1 MFAKL
6 VKHINAFFVEAKT
19 PRTYVSKVCPMCPIN
34 MNCRNRRSNL
44 QHLFINGCFLPM
56 MNQIFT
62 DRKWLEFTN
71 FIQLSIISIRL
82 KNGWFAGS
90 QVPKTVLKT
99 NESHFELVGA
109 HLVLVSTSM
118 NQGTPEN
125 VMAVL
130 PQVLLRG
137 NLNVLQLAN
146 KH

>member
-1 MFAKL
+1 
-6 VKHINAFFVEAKT
+6 
-19 PRTYVSKVCPMCPIN
+19 
-34 MNCRNRRSNL
+34 
-44 QHLFINGCFLPM
+44 M

-62 DRKWLEFTN
+62 DRKWLEVTN

-82 KNGWFAGS
+82 KDGWFEGF

-109 HLVLVSTSM
+109 NLVLVSTSM

-130 PQVLLRG
+130 P
-137 NLNVLQLAN
+137 
-146 KH
+146 